1 MSATHHEVQ
10 PGGMVEVSGRRV
22 GEPARLGEI
31 LEVLGHPDHPHY
43 RVRWEDG
50 HETIIYPG
58 ETTTIKEKSPASH
71 APQAELSEP
80 TQRLVATLTAAG
92 IEFELLRHPRTT
104 TASAEARALGLI
116 SQAVAKTVIARDAQG
131 VHVRAV
137 VPASRH
143 VSIPKLERTVS
154 ATDVVLL
161 TEPELV
167 AAYPQFEVGAVPPF
181 GGPAGDTIVVDST
194 LTEQDHVVFDA
205 GVHDVALRLRT
216 EDLITVA
223 EAQTADIAAG

>member
-1 MSATHHEVQ
+1 MSATPPIEVE

-31 LEVLGHPDHPHY
+31 LEVLGQPDRPHY

-58 ETTTIKEKSPASH
+58 ETTTIKGRSAPATH
-71 APQAELSEP
+71 APELPEP
-80 TQRLVATLTAAG
+80 AQRLVTTLTAAG

-104 TASAEARALGLI
+104 TASAEARALGLV

-167 AAYPQFEVGAVPPF
+167 AAYPQFELGAVPPF
-181 GGPAGDTIVVDST
+181 GGPAGDRIVVDST

-205 GVHDVALRLRT
+205 GVHDVALRMRT
-216 EDLITVA
+216 EDLIAVA